1 MPPLHEDF
9 DDFFDPVDGFANAG
23 TLDGAPVAGI
33 LARPYAEGLDVAGEA
48 PFFVLSAEQATA
60 AAVVAGSLLVL
71 EGAGNFRVVAPP
83 APDGSGLVRL
93 RLRAEA

>member
-1 MPPLHEDF
+1 
-9 DDFFDPVDGFANAG
+9 
-23 TLDGAPVAGI
+23 
-33 LARPYAEGLDVAGEA
+33 VAGEA

-71 EGAGNFRVVAPP
+71 EGAGSFRVVAPP